1 MAVNPPGST
10 PPPAGTVRDAVLGF
24 LRDAA
29 MTTVFG
35 NPGSTELKFFRHWPA
50 DFRYVLGLQESL
62 VVAMADGYAQATGR
76 PAFVNLHSAA
86 GVGHALGSVF
96 TAWRNQ
102 TPLVI
107 TAGQQTRALFGA
119 EPYLFAS
126 DAASFP
132 RPYVKSSVEP
142 ASAADVPAAIA
153 RAWQLARQKPCGP
166 VFVSIPEDDWDREAE
181 PVAMR
186 AVATG
191 FAPDPAALAELAAAL
206 AAARAPV
213 IVAGAAVDQ
222 DGAWDAAVALAERLE
237 APVWASPMSGRA
249 SFPEDHRLFAGHL
262 PPVRAQLAARLEGH
276 DLVLVLG
283 APVFTYHVHTE
294 GPVVPPGASL
304 WLITDDADGA
314 ARALAGQ
321 ALRAS
326 PGAGIAALLDALP
339 VAARAPGQGRPAP
352 GPAPAAHRPNGA
364 MVMDALMRTRPE
376 GAIVVEEVPTHR
388 GVLRER
394 FPIVRSGGFFAGASG
409 GLGWALPAAVGVALG
424 SPGVPVLCLCGDGSS
439 LYSIQALWTA
449 AQLHLPIVFV
459 IFDNGGYGALK
470 SFGAM
475 LGIPGAP
482 GNDIGGVD
490 FVRLAQGFG
499 CEAVRVDRSA
509 ELEPVLRAAWMR
521 REGPKLVQVVL
532 DEGVERLY

>member
-1 MAVNPPGST
+1 MQAPF
-10 PPPAGTVRDAVLGF
+10 TVREAVHAF
-24 LRDAA
+24 LRDTG

-35 NPGSTELKFFRHWPA
+35 NPGSTEMKFFRHWPRE
-50 DFRYVLGLQESL
+50 FRYVLALQESV

-86 GVGHALGSVF
+86 GVGHAAGSIF

-102 TPLVI
+102 VPLVI

-119 EPYLFAS
+119 EPYLFATE
-126 DAASFP
+126 AASFP
-132 RPYVKSSVEP
+132 RPYVKSSEEP

-153 RAWQLARQKPCGP
+153 RAWQLARQRPCGP
-166 VFVSIPEDDWDREAE
+166 VFVSIPEDDWDREAD
-181 PVAMR
+181 PVPPRHVTAG
-186 AVATG
+186 V
-191 FAPDPAALAELAAAL
+191 APDPVALAELAAAL

-213 IVAGAAVDQ
+213 LVLGAAVDQ
-222 DGAWDAAVALAERLE
+222 DGGWDAAVALAEQLE
-237 APVWASPMSGRA
+237 APVWSSPMSGRA

-262 PPVRAQLAARLEGH
+262 PPVRAQLAARLAGH
-276 DLVLVLG
+276 ELVLVIG

-294 GPVVPPGASL
+294 GAVLPPGASL
-304 WLITDDADGA
+304 WLLTDDEHAA
-314 ARALAGQ
+314 ARALAGRALRCSARAGIE

-326 PGAGIAALLDALP
+326 LP
-339 VAARAPGQGRPAP
+339 VLQRPPGRGRV
-352 GPAPAAHRPNGA
+352 PAPAPLVEERPNGA
-364 MVMDALMRTRPE
+364 VLMAALRRTLPP
-376 GAIVVEEVPTHR
+376 GALVVEEAPTHR
-388 GVLRER
+388 GVLREH
-394 FPIVRSGGFFAGASG
+394 FPITRSGGFFAAASG

-424 SPGVPVLCLCGDGSS
+424 SPGAPVLCLCGDGSS
-439 LYSIQALWTA
+439 LYSIQALWSA
-449 AQLHLPIVFV
+449 AQLRLPIVFV

-532 DEGVERLY
+532 DEGVEKLY

>member
-1 MAVNPPGST
+1 VSAST
-10 PPPAGTVRDAVLGF
+10 DTPRSVPTVRDAVHAF
-24 LRDAA
+24 LREAG

-50 DFRYVLGLQESL
+50 DFSYVLGLQESI
-62 VVAMADGYAQATGR
+62 VVAMADGHAQATGR

-86 GVGHALGSVF
+86 GVGHAAGSIF

-102 TPLVI
+102 SPLVI

-119 EPYLFAS
+119 EPYLFAT

-142 ASAADVPAAIA
+142 ACAEDVPAAIA

-166 VFVSIPEDDWDREAE
+166 VFVSIPEDDWDRPAQ
-181 PVAMR
+181 PVGAR
-186 AVATG
+186 ELATG
-191 FAPDPAALAELAAAL
+191 FAPEPEALAALAAAL
-206 AAARAPV
+206 AASRSPV
-213 IVAGAAVDQ
+213 LVTGAGVDQ

-237 APVWASPMSGRA
+237 APVWSSPMSGRA

-262 PPVRAQLAARLEGH
+262 PPVRTQLAARLEGH

-283 APVFTYHVHTE
+283 APVFTYHVHAE
-294 GPVVPPGASL
+294 GAVLPAGAAL
-304 WLITDDADGA
+304 WLMTDDAEAA
-314 ARALAGQ
+314 ARALEGR
-321 ALRAS
+321 ALRCS
-326 PGAGIAALLDALP
+326 LRAGIEALLALLP
-339 VAARAPGQGRPAP
+339 EASRPAGRGRVAA
-352 GPAPAAHRPNGA
+352 PAPALKERPDGA
-364 MVMDALMRTRPE
+364 LLMATLSRTRPE
-376 GAIVVEEVPTHR
+376 GTIVVEEAPTHR
-388 GVLRER
+388 GVLREH
-394 FPIVRSGGFFAGASG
+394 FPITRSGGFFAGASG
-409 GLGWALPAAVGVALG
+409 GLGWALPAAVGVSLG
-424 SPGVPVLCLCGDGSS
+424 SPGTPVLCLCGDGSS

-449 AQLHLPIVFV
+449 AQLRLPVVFV
-459 IFDNGGYGALK
+459 IFDNGGYGALR

-482 GNDIGGVD
+482 GNDVSGVD

-499 CEAVRVDRSA
+499 CEAVRVDRTS

-521 REGPKLVQVVL
+521 FEGPKLVQVVL